1 MNITECLKS
10 NCTPYRSEDPARGLL
25 VDHLDDADDGA
36 ADADGHA
43 EERARGVARLL
54 VNRGV
59 EPLVL
64 V

>member
-1 MNITECLKS
+1 MHT
-10 NCTPYRSEDPARGLL
+10 TPYRSEDPARGLL